1 MLSREEVLKIA
12 KLARLSLSEK
22 EVETYQTKLSRVIE
36 HVRDLAHVGAASKSF
51 VRHIPADVVA
61 LREDKAIAFANM
73 PALIDLA
80 PASEANQFLL
90 PAILDAE

>member
-12 KLARLSLSEK
+12 KLARLSLSDK

-36 HVRDLAHVGAASKSF
+36 HVRDLAQVGAASKGF
-51 VRHIPADVVA
+51 VRHIPTDVVA
-61 LREDKAIAFANM
+61 LREDKAIPFNNM
-73 PALIDLA
+73 PGLIDIA